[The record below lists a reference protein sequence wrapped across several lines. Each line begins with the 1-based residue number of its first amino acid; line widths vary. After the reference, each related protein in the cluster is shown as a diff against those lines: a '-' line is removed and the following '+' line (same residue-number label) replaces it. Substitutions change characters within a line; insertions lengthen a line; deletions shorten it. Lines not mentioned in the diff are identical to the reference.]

1 MFKDKNGNISSK
13 RIIGAI
19 VVASAL
25 LFTAFGIG
33 DPVLVQTMFY
43 TGMGALAITV
53 AERKS

>member
-1 MFKDKNGNISSK
+1 MFKDKNGNVSSK
-13 RIIGAI
+13 RIIGAV
-19 VVASAL
+19 VVALAL
-25 LFTAFGIG
+25 LFTGLDIG